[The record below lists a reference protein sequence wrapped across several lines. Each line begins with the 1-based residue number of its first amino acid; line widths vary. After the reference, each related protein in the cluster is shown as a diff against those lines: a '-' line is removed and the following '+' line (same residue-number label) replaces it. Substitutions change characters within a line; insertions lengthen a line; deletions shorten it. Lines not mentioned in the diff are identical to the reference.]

1 MTIKK
6 LEAVLE
12 GILFA
17 MGRAVPIRQLANA
30 IEQDENTTKKLLHNL
45 RDRLDKE
52 ESGIRIIE
60 LNGSYQM
67 CTNPDVFEALIQ
79 VVKQPKKQVLT
90 NVQVETLAIIAY
102 KQPITRQEI
111 ESIRGVKCDHAINKL
126 IEYNLIEEV
135 GRLDAIGRPLLF
147 GTTEEFLRSFGVTS
161 MEDLPVINPVKVENL
176 RQEAEEEVQ
185 LSLNLHNDNAEVKS

>member
-17 MGRAVPIRQLANA
+17 MGRAVPIGQLANA

-45 RDRLDKE
+45 MDRLDKE

>member
-6 LEAVLE
+6 MEAVLE

-17 MGRAVPIRQLANA
+17 MGQAVSLEQLSKAV
-30 IEQDENTTKKLLHNL
+30 EQDEKTTKKILNHLI
-45 RDRLDKE
+45 DRLDTE
-52 ESGIRIIE
+52 ESGVRIVE
-60 LNGSYQM
+60 LDGAYQM
-67 CTNPDVFEALIQ
+67 CTSQEIFDALVQ

-147 GTTEEFLRSFGVTS
+147 GTTEEFLRRFGVAS
-161 MEDLPVINPVKVENL
+161 MEELPIINSVKVENL
-176 RQEAEEEVQ
+176 RQEAEEEIQ
-185 LSLNLHNDNAEVKS
+185 LSLHLSEENK

>member
-1 MTIKK
+1 M
-6 LEAVLE
+6 EAILE
-12 GILFA
+12 GVLFA
-17 MGRAVPIRQLANA
+17 IGRAVSIEQLANA
-30 IEQDENTTKKLLHNL
+30 IGQNEKTTKKLLHNL
-45 RDRLDKE
+45 MDRLDTE
-52 ESGIRIIE
+52 DSGIRILE
-60 LNGSYQM
+60 LDGSYQM
-67 CTNPDVFEALIQ
+67 CTSQEIFEALIQ

-111 ESIRGVKCDHAINKL
+111 ETIRGVKCDHAINKL

-147 GTTEEFLRSFGVTS
+147 GTTEEFLRRFGVAS
-161 MEDLPVINPVKVENL
+161 MEELPVINSVKVENL

-185 LSLNLHNDNAEVKS
+185 LSFDLHKNDEIE

>member
-45 RDRLDKE
+45 MDRLDKE

>member
-6 LEAVLE
+6 MEAILQGV
-12 GILFA
+12 LFA
-17 MGRAVPIRQLANA
+17 LGRAVPLSRLASA
-30 IEQDENTTKKLLHNL
+30 IDQDERTTKKLLENL
-45 RDRLDKE
+45 KDRMDTE
-52 ESGIRIIE
+52 QSGIRIIE
-60 LNGSYQM
+60 LNGAYQM
-67 CTNPDVFEALIQ
+67 CSSPEIFDALIQ

-90 NVQVETLAIIAY
+90 NVQVETLAIVAY

-135 GRLDAIGRPLLF
+135 GRLEAIGRPLLF
-147 GTTEEFLRSFGVTS
+147 GTTEQFLRSFGVSS
-161 MEDLPVINPVKVENL
+161 MEELPTIHPVKLENL

-185 LSLNLHNDNAEVKS
+185 LSFDMIVDKET